1 VASKY
6 RLDDGGHHRGVVRL
20 VARANGWCAVIPGR
34 LLHRLA
40 RVLCAADFH
49 HRVVEAQLADFQ
61 DEWASANGT
70 AHRGAILT
78 RGYGA
83 FWCLLA
89 SWAATAFRREIG
101 ALSWRDAFPF
111 PGVLAITIVSI
122 MLAERWVRTGEIS
135 GVRFDGIDTRV
146 MWAMVP
152 LALVQRCWPTLR
164 GVRGFAVYIGVFY
177 VSALPLLRT
186 DILRDQ
192 MRGWEPFMVLL
203 LVLTLIQ
210 PRRSASR
217 SG

>member
-1 VASKY
+1 
-6 RLDDGGHHRGVVRL
+6 
-20 VARANGWCAVIPGR
+20 
-34 LLHRLA
+34 
-40 RVLCAADFH
+40 
-49 HRVVEAQLADFQ
+49 
-61 DEWASANGT
+61 
-70 AHRGAILT
+70 
-78 RGYGA
+78 
-83 FWCLLA
+83 
-89 SWAATAFRREIG
+89 
-101 ALSWRDAFPF
+101 
-111 PGVLAITIVSI
+111 
-122 MLAERWVRTGEIS
+122 
-135 GVRFDGIDTRV
+135 